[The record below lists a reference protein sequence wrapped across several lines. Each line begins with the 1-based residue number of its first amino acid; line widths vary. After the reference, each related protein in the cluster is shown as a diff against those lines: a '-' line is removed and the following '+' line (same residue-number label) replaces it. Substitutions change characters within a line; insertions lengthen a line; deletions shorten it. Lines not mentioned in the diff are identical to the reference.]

1 MLMQPV
7 PLYPLFGGF
16 TVGILAEWFD
26 ISLHVSMV
34 ITLNSNMFQSEN
46 LKLFIVLLVAVQL
59 ELLILCFEKKHQAIA
74 NTLNIHV
81 LPNWFLRF
89 SYFLTILCPI
99 IVTVWYHTERS
110 GKEEQWDF
118 IGKVERCL
126 INVVN
131 VYNWYLHNSPQYQDN
146 FRSLS
151 HFDIY
156 MNTPSFILMLVLSI
170 CGGLILMTFFLLFII
185 DRFRMMIHL
194 KLKISSV
201 TYRKHKEA
209 IQNLMI
215 QFATSSF
222 CVAPPC
228 CFAFVVLLEL
238 DQAQLLT
245 ELCICWFATHSS
257 VNTISLLIF
266 FSPYRNFILKQL
278 RALVYQWQ
286 ELRNEMTLFQK
297 TDDWQ
302 ADASWKVFKHSG
314 TFHIIPP
321 SRSFGFEFCGSFMI
335 M

>member
-1 MLMQPV
+1 MLVIDFSTPQWLINYYHTIGTISLFFNSFGLYMLMFQNNKLDKIRYFMMAYQIACFCTDVHLTLFMQPV

-16 TVGILAEWFD
+16 IVGILAEWFD
-26 ISLHVSMV
+26 ISTHVSM
-34 ITLNSNMFQSEN
+34 
-46 LKLFIVLLVAVQL
+46 LFIILLVVVQL
-59 ELLILCFEKKHQAIA
+59 EFLVYCFEKKHQAIA

-81 LPNWFLRF
+81 LPYWFSRF
-89 SYFLTILCPI
+89 CYFLSVVCPI
-99 IVTVWYHTERS
+99 VVTIWFHTVRL

-118 IGKVERCL
+118 IKT
-126 INVVN
+126 NF
-131 VYNWYLHNSPQYQDN
+131 PQYLDY

-156 MNTPSFILMLVLSI
+156 MKTPSFIILLLLTI
-170 CGGLILMTFFLLFII
+170 CGGLVLVTLFLLFII
-185 DRFRMMIHL
+185 DIFRMMIHL

-228 CFAFVVLLEL
+228 CLAIVIMLEL

-278 RALVYQWQ
+278 RALVYQ
-286 ELRNEMTLFQK
+286 
-297 TDDWQ
+297 
-302 ADASWKVFKHSG
+302 
-314 TFHIIPP
+314 
-321 SRSFGFEFCGSFMI
+321 
-335 M
+335 